1 MTGFQSK
8 RKMAN
13 DKLRTNTM
21 LLAKPKLTNTL
32 DAKQFKTFAE
42 CQEYLESYTDTSMPL
57 VDWIAI
63 GKILVA
69 ETMTAPEFYPKKVKG
84 QIVMTKFDIEEFA

>member
-1 MTGFQSK
+1 
-8 RKMAN
+8 
-13 DKLRTNTM
+13 M
-21 LLAKPKLTNTL
+21 LLAKPKLTNSL
-32 DAKQFKTFAE
+32 DSKQFETFAE
-42 CQEYLESYTDTSMPL
+42 CQEYLELYTDTSMPL

-84 QIVMTKFDIEEFA
+84 QIVMTKFDIEKLINA

>member
-13 DKLRTNTM
+13 DKLRTITM

-32 DAKQFKTFAE
+32 DSKQFETFAE
-42 CQEYLESYTDTSMPL
+42 CQEYLETYTDTSMPL

-69 ETMTAPEFYPKKVKG
+69 ETMTTPEFYPKKVKG

>member
-1 MTGFQSK
+1 
-8 RKMAN
+8 
-13 DKLRTNTM
+13 M

-32 DAKQFKTFAE
+32 DSKQFKSFAE
-42 CQEYLESYTDTSMPL
+42 CQDYLELYTEIKMPL
-57 VDWIAI
+57 VEWIAL

-69 ETMTAPEFYPKKVKG
+69 ETMTVPEFYPKKVKD

>member
-8 RKMAN
+8 RKMAEN
-13 DKLRTNTM
+13 KLRTNTM
-21 LLAKPKLTNTL
+21 LLAKPNLSNTL
-32 DAKQFKTFAE
+32 DSKQFETFAE
-42 CQEYLESYTDTSMPL
+42 CQEYLETYTDTSMPL

-69 ETMTAPEFYPKKVKG
+69 ETMTTPEFYPKKVKG
-84 QIVMTKFDIEEFA
+84 QIVMAKFDIEEFA

>member
-1 MTGFQSK
+1 
-8 RKMAN
+8 
-13 DKLRTNTM
+13 M

-32 DAKQFKTFAE
+32 DAKQFETFVE
-42 CQEYLESYTDTSMPL
+42 CQEYLEAYTDISMPL
-57 VDWIAI
+57 VEWIAL

-69 ETMTAPEFYPKKVKG
+69 ETMTPPEFYPKKVKG

>member
-1 MTGFQSK
+1 
-8 RKMAN
+8 
-13 DKLRTNTM
+13 M

-32 DAKQFKTFAE
+32 DAKQFETFTE
-42 CQEYLESYTDTSMPL
+42 CQEYLESYTDTAMPL
-57 VDWIAI
+57 VEWIAI

-69 ETMTAPEFYPKKVKG
+69 ETMTTPEFYPKKVKD

>member
-8 RKMAN
+8 RKMAEN
-13 DKLRTNTM
+13 KLRNNTM
-21 LLAKPKLTNTL
+21 LLAKPNLSNTL
-32 DAKQFKTFAE
+32 DSKQFETFAE
-42 CQEYLESYTDTSMPL
+42 CQEYLETYTDTSMPL

-69 ETMTAPEFYPKKVKG
+69 ETMTTPEFYPKKVKG
-84 QIVMTKFDIEEFA
+84 EIVMAKFDIEEFA

>member
-1 MTGFQSK
+1 
-8 RKMAN
+8 
-13 DKLRTNTM
+13 M

-32 DAKQFKTFAE
+32 DAKQFETFSE
-42 CQEYLESYTDTSMPL
+42 CQTYLETYTDISMPL
-57 VDWIAI
+57 VEWIAL

-84 QIVMTKFDIEEFA
+84 EIVMAKFDIEEFA

>member
-1 MTGFQSK
+1 
-8 RKMAN
+8 
-13 DKLRTNTM
+13 M

-32 DAKQFKTFAE
+32 DAKQFETFSE
-42 CQEYLESYTDTSMPL
+42 CQTYLETYTDISMPL
-57 VDWIAI
+57 VEWIAL

-84 QIVMTKFDIEEFA
+84 EIVMTKFDIEEFA